1 MPPLLISGATF
12 SDWIYRAL
20 VVLVISC
27 PCALVI
33 SIPLGYF
40 GGIGGA
46 SRRGILVK
54 GSNFLDA
61 LTQVKTVVFD
71 KTGTLTKGEFKVS
84 EIVTSNGFDENT
96 ILEYAAYAEYNSN
109 HPIAKSILNPIIGIL
124 TIRESARSKKYPGTE
139 LKHTSIIK

>member
-1 MPPLLISGATF
+1 MCFG
-12 SDWIYRAL
+12 YQY
-20 VVLVISC
+20 
-27 PCALVI
+27 
-33 SIPLGYF
+33 PLGYF

-109 HPIAKSILNPIIGIL
+109 HPIAKSILRSYNRDFDNSRIGKVEEI
-124 TIRESARSKKYPGTE
+124 PGTE

>member
-1 MPPLLISGATF
+1 LLIAVIPPLFISGAAF

-46 SRRGILVK
+46 SRKGILIK
-54 GSNFLDA
+54 GSNYLDA
-61 LTQVKTVVFD
+61 LTKVKTVVFD
-71 KTGTLTKGEFKVS
+71 KTGTLTKGEFKVT
-84 EIVTSNGFDENT
+84 EVVTENGF
-96 ILEYAAYAEYNSN
+96 
-109 HPIAKSILNPIIGIL
+109 
-124 TIRESARSKKYPGTE
+124 
-139 LKHTSIIK
+139 LKEDN